1 MTLGAIAN
9 AILIFVTALVALP
22 GILLGKDRK
31 FLRVHSWL
39 VIVCGILSLVV
50 GLIIWFGTLQT
61 RTTLGTIYA
70 QQSPDMQMQIQEE
83 VGPLINVVPK
93 EC

>member
-1 MTLGAIAN
+1 MALVAIAN
-9 AILIFVTALVALP
+9 AVLIFVSALVAIP

-31 FLRVHSWL
+31 ILRVHSWL

-50 GLIIWFGTLQT
+50 GLIIWFGTLET

-70 QQSPDMQMQIQEE
+70 QQSQDMQKQIQQE
-83 VGPLINVVPK
+83 VVALSEVLQ
-93 EC
+93 